1 MSKLR
6 RGKAASKYRSVECR
20 HCHRPAV
27 VLDGSKLGYDAPQW
41 QCRNCGWWNSF
52 SPGVGEVTLDRAIR
66 ATEPPKLAAATAA
79 MSAPHRGH
87 RIEVLRVV
95 EPENGSARFVIQWE

>member
-6 RGKAASKYRSVECR
+6 RNKAMAKYRSVQCR
-20 HCHRPAV
+20 GCGRATE
-27 VLDGSKLGYDAPQW
+27 VLDGSKLGYDAAQW
-41 QCRNCGWWNSF
+41 QCLQCGHWNRF
-52 SPGVGEVTLDRAIR
+52 AAGVGELTAQG
-66 ATEPPKLAAATAA
+66 TGGSPKPAVATAA